1 LLLAQSRGGA
11 GVEIGSRQMRHQR
24 ADLLETYG
32 GETYGGLGHA
42 GAPLDLGDPGEII
55 HRTQQ

>member
-1 LLLAQSRGGA
+1 
-11 GVEIGSRQMRHQR
+11 MRHQR
-24 ADLLETYG
+24 ADLLEIYGGETYG